1 MIRSTFTKVK
11 PSLFFRQVR
20 HAEVVNTPA
29 SIFFGGHH
37 NNWGKYEVV
46 NCHEH
51 VSNICVTTDRIN
63 RIANEAS
70 RVKIDYDSK
79 YAFKLK
85 LAAEK

>member
-1 MIRSTFTKVK
+1 MRLIALNEAPRTK
-11 PSLFFRQVR
+11 
-20 HAEVVNTPA
+20 HC
-29 SIFFGGHH
+29 I
-37 NNWGKYEVV
+37 
-46 NCHEH
+46 
-51 VSNICVTTDRIN
+51 IDRIN

>member
-1 MIRSTFTKVK
+1 MK

-37 NNWGKYEVV
+37 NNWGKYELLRTKWLPR
-46 NCHEH
+46 NKYC
-51 VSNICVTTDRIN
+51 ITDRIN